1 VEKLQ
6 ILLSNRKINFLLE
19 NAKNNDLEKIKNV
32 SQEFSLK
39 ERKKIRQKQIKIMNE
54 VINPKNENSQD
65 MIKNLMTDYDK
76 LVSFVDN
83 QLEKEK
89 QEQED
94 AFI

>member
-1 VEKLQ
+1 
-6 ILLSNRKINFLLE
+6 
-19 NAKNNDLEKIKNV
+19 
-32 SQEFSLK
+32 
-39 ERKKIRQKQIKIMNE
+39 
-54 VINPKNENSQD
+54 